1 MEGIQIIIFIIIIAV
16 AIAQQILKAYKKEKA
31 ASPREVLADM
41 FPPLEV
47 EEKPVSPTPMIHK
60 PKATR
65 KQNQPIV
72 SSQPNIPEQTK
83 DKKPTGTSIKLSTRE
98 EARRAFIYSEI
109 FNRKY

>member
-16 AIAQQILKAYKKEKA
+16 AIAQQISKAYKKEKA
-31 ASPREVLADM
+31 ASPKEVLADM

-47 EEKPVSPTPMIHK
+47 EEKPVSPAPMIHK

-65 KQNQPIV
+65 KPNQPIAP
-72 SSQPNIPEQTK
+72 SKPNISTQTK
-83 DKKPTGTSIKLSTRE
+83 DKKTTSASIKLNTRE